1 MISGIYNLYC
11 EQGTTFTRLIEIE
24 YPDPVDPTIF
34 FPFDLTGF
42 SASMQVRRTVESST
56 SLISLNSHNGGG
68 IEIQPN
74 DVENAIRIYMSA
86 DQTSTITSDGVYDLE
101 IEDSNGSVSR
111 VLRGTFTLSPQVTR

>member
-11 EQGTTFTRLIEIE
+11 EQGTTFSRLIEIE

-42 SASMQVRRTVESST
+42 SASLQVRRTVESST
-56 SLISLNSHNGGG
+56 SLISLNSTNGGG

-74 DVENAIRIYMSA
+74 DVENALRIYMTA
-86 DQTSTITSDGVYDLE
+86 TQTSSITSDGVYDLE
-101 IEDSNGSVSR
+101 IEDPNGSVSR

>member
-11 EQGTTFTRLIEIE
+11 EQGTTFSRLIEIE

-42 SASMQVRRTVESST
+42 SASLQVRRTVESST
-56 SLISLNSHNGGG
+56 SLISLNSTNGGG

-74 DVENAIRIYMSA
+74 DVENALRIYMTA
-86 DQTSTITSDGVYDLE
+86 TQTSSITSDGVYDLE
-101 IEDSNGSVSR
+101 IQDPNGSVSR

>member
-1 MISGIYNLYC
+1 MIAGIYNLYC
-11 EQGTTFTRLIEIE
+11 EQGTTFTRLMEIE

-56 SLISLNSHNGGG
+56 ALITLNSNGNGG

-74 DVENAIRIYMSA
+74 DVQNALRIYMSA
-86 DQTSTITSDGVYDLE
+86 AQTSTITSDGVYDIE
-101 IEDSNGSVSR
+101 IEDPNGNVSR
-111 VLRGTFTLSPQVTR
+111 VLKGTFTLSPQVTR